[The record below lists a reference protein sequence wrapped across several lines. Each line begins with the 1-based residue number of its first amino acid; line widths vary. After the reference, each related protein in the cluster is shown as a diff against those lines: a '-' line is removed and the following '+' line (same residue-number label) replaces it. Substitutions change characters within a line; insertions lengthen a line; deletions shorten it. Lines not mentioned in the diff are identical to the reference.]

1 MDPAEIQKA
10 IRESHEQLYANK
22 FDNLEEADNFLETQ
36 SPPKRNPEEIDHL
49 SRPITRNE
57 IEGVVKTLLTS
68 KSPGPDG
75 FTGDVFQTYQ
85 EELIRLLL
93 KLLQNVA
100 EEGTLPNTTITLI
113 PKPDKDTTKKEKYR
127 PYL

>member
-10 IRESHEQLYANK
+10 IRESHEQLYADK
-22 FDNLEEADNFLETQ
+22 FDDLEEMNNFLKTYSLQ
-36 SPPKRNPEEIDHL
+36 KLNQEEKDQL
-49 SRPITRNE
+49 NRLITRNE
-57 IEGVVKTLLTS
+57 IDDVVKTLLTS